1 MEISHKKKKMNKNDI
16 LQIYYSIILLTFVST
31 LSFGQVS
38 INMDDIS
45 ADESAILDVQSLD
58 QGVLIP
64 RLATVQRTSIS
75 NPADGLLLF
84 DTDSLAFFFAE
95 NDSWKMLE
103 PIDFEF
109 TTKRSVFYSA
119 TSLVNTSLVG
129 SGRGTIG
136 NTRVFFLPPSAESFL
151 FFNLPIPT
159 DYKSGFL
166 SVKLLYTSNATTG
179 NFRVNLFSRDH
190 QSGTDLN
197 LNPGG
202 GGNTFPAPNG
212 VHELAE
218 YDLGFLDSNPSEDI
232 DFIYFELKR
241 QVNNPLDTCDG
252 QLHIIGFV
260 LEYDGQ

>member
-1 MEISHKKKKMNKNDI
+1 MKKNDF
-16 LQIYYSIILLTFVST
+16 LQIYYSIVLLTFTST
-31 LSFGQVS
+31 LSVGQVS
-38 INMDDIS
+38 INMDDMS
-45 ADESAILDVQSLD
+45 ADESAVLDVQSTD

-64 RLATVQRTSIS
+64 RLATVQRAAIS
-75 NPADGLLLF
+75 NPADGLLVF

-95 NDSWKMLE
+95 NDLWEKLE
-103 PIDFEF
+103 PIDSEF

-119 TSLVNTSLVG
+119 TSIINTSFVD

-136 NTRVFFLPPSAESFL
+136 NTRVFFMPPSAVSFI

-159 DYKSGFL
+159 DYKSGLL

-179 NFRVNLFSRDH
+179 NFRVNLFGEEH
-190 QSGTDLN
+190 QSGTDLTK
-197 LNPGG
+197 NPGG

-212 VHELAE
+212 VHQLAE
-218 YDLGFLDSNPSEDI
+218 FDLGFLDSNPSEDI
-232 DFIYFELKR
+232 DFIYFQLKR